1 MKCYRLSGMTM
12 VVAVVV
18 MDTVA
23 SVHIWEG
30 IDMANSEIIATALW
44 LIALGLIVG
53 WLILLKMED

>member
-1 MKCYRLSGMTM
+1 M